1 MIQEKLTDDNF
12 LVFAMH
18 HYDNPQCHSL
28 NEFDDDIKKFI
39 YLKKLIYRYK
49 NTDELK
55 ERLIINHI
63 VVLHNIF
70 GTVTTRMLFFKIE
83 ESLWPQLVTFLVFLN
98 RMPEEIPEFGIK
110 LSDIS
115 LDEKIIA
122 VLRKI

>member
-70 GTVTTRMLFFKIE
+70 GAVTTRMLFFKIE

>member
-1 MIQEKLTDDNF
+1 
-12 LVFAMH
+12 MH

-49 NTDELK
+49 NTGELK